1 MLENRQSS
9 HVQGSAAQIGRG
21 GGNRIHAAPHGPP
34 GRGLTLW
41 EAPFP
46 QRPRLEAPGEVRA
59 RPACAEGSPLRH
71 GWPLPCSNVLKRRG
85 RRLRERERDRAS
97 PPASRPKARWSCEPR
112 ASPSRPSLPST
123 TPVSKQPRRGSGL
136 RYEFVR
142 WGRGGQK
149 TRSVRAALQWSG
161 LNAAAQPTPTWRP
174 TTTGPS
180 CRTRP
185 EVLTIQS
192 ATF

>member
-1 MLENRQSS
+1 MFRVLLHKLAAEEETASTRLLTGHQAG
-9 HVQGSAAQIGRG
+9 GSRG
-21 GGNRIHAAPHGPP
+21 GKLPSHSARGWKPQARYGHG
-34 GRGLTLW
+34 RRVL
-41 EAPFP
+41 
-46 QRPRLEAPGEVRA
+46 RA
-59 RPACAEGSPLRH
+59 
-71 GWPLPCSNVLKRRG
+71 LPCGTGGHFLACPQKAG
-85 RRLRERERDRAS
+85 TQIERERERDRAS
-97 PPASRPKARWSCEPR
+97 PPASRPKARWPCEPR

-185 EVLTIQS
+185 EVLTIES

>member
-21 GGNRIHAAPHGPP
+21 GGNRIHTAPHGPP

-71 GWPLPCSNVLKRRG
+71 GWPLPCSVLKRRG
-85 RRLRERERDRAS
+85 RRSRERERETERARRRLVRKRAGPVS
-97 PPASRPKARWSCEPR
+97 PGPHPR
-112 ASPSRPSLPST
+112 DPLPST
-123 TPVSKQPRRGSGL
+123 TPVSKHSL
-136 RYEFVR
+136 A
-142 WGRGGQK
+142 GGQDFGTNLCGGDGVDRK
-149 TRSVRAALQWSG
+149 A
-161 LNAAAQPTPTWRP
+161 
-174 TTTGPS
+174 GP
-180 CRTRP
+180 
-185 EVLTIQS
+185 
-192 ATF
+192 

>member
-1 MLENRQSS
+1 MFRVLLHKLAVEEETASTRLLTGHQAGGSRCGKLPS
-9 HVQGSAAQIGRG
+9 HSAGGWKPQARYGHGR
-21 GGNRIHAAPHGPP
+21 RV
-34 GRGLTLW
+34 L
-41 EAPFP
+41 
-46 QRPRLEAPGEVRA
+46 RA
-59 RPACAEGSPLRH
+59 
-71 GWPLPCSNVLKRRG
+71 LPCGTGGHFLALSSKGGDADRE
-85 RRLRERERDRAS
+85 RERERDRAS
-97 PPASRPKARWSCEPR
+97 PPASRPKARWPCEPR
-112 ASPSRPSLPST
+112 ASPSRPSTLNDSRLQT
-123 TPVSKQPRRGSGL
+123 QPRRGSGL

-149 TRSVRAALQWSG
+149 TRSARAALQWSG

-185 EVLTIQS
+185 EVLTIES